1 MDYGIFNVR
10 TDVNAC
16 DCGEKVE
23 LLQLLMLLL
32 VGLPLQHEVV
42 LDKRWEL
49 QLLLLLLYYFWTK
62 WAPEKMG

>member
-1 MDYGIFNVR
+1 M
-10 TDVNAC
+10 
-16 DCGEKVE
+16 EP
-23 LLQLLMLLL
+23 LQFLMLLL

-49 QLLLLLLYYFWTK
+49 QLLQMLLYCFWTK

>member
-16 DCGEKVE
+16 DCGEKME
-23 LLQLLMLLL
+23 PLQFLMLLL

-49 QLLLLLLYYFWTK
+49 QLLQMLLYCFWTK